1 MSERKILRLGT
12 RASRLALWQAD
23 HVAALLKRVPGA
35 PRIEIVTISTEGDR
49 IQNVPLSEVR
59 GQAFF
64 TKEIEHALLDGR
76 VDLAVHSLKDLAT
89 QMPEG
94 LNLAAIPER
103 EDPRDVIVS
112 RNGEGL
118 AQLAP
123 GARVGTSSLRR
134 KAFLARLRPDL
145 ELAELRGNV
154 PTRLGKL
161 EAGDYD
167 AVILAAAGVKRLGFS
182 RRISEYLVTTDFPP
196 AAGQGALALQVRSDD
211 VGAAKW
217 IGRLDDRETRQAT
230 TAERSFLRR
239 VEGGC
244 QVPVGALATINGDR
258 LTLVA
263 GICALNG
270 SRAVSG
276 QEMGFVDDAEEIGCR
291 LGARL
296 LAEGGEDIL
305 SEIRPAAEDRP

>member
-1 MSERKILRLGT
+1 MSEPKTLRLGT

-23 HVAALLKRVPGA
+23 HVAALLKRIPDA

-64 TKEIEHALLDGR
+64 TKEIEQALLDDR
-76 VDLAVHSLKDLAT
+76 VDLAVHSMKDLAT

-94 LNLAAIPER
+94 LSLAATPVR
-103 EDPRDVIVS
+103 EDPRDVIIS
-112 RNGEGL
+112 RNGENL
-118 AQLAP
+118 AQLAQ

-134 KAFLARLRPDL
+134 KAFLAHLRPDL

-154 PTRLGKL
+154 PTRLDRLK
-161 EAGDYD
+161 AGQYD

-182 RRISEYLVTTDFPP
+182 EQISGFLPTEDFPP
-196 AAGQGALALQVRSDD
+196 AASQGALALQIRSDD
-211 VGAAKW
+211 EDAAKW
-217 IGRLDDRETRQAT
+217 IGQLDDRPTRLAT

-244 QVPVGALATINGDR
+244 QVPVGALATIDGDR
-258 LTLVA
+258 LTLAA

-270 SRAVSG
+270 ARAVTGRETGSA
-276 QEMGFVDDAEEIGCR
+276 EDAEKIGR
-291 LGARL
+291 QLGDRL
-296 LAEGGEDIL
+296 LAEGGEEIL
-305 SEIRPAAEDRP
+305 SEIRPSAETRL